1 MCECNNEAHNM
12 AELGTNDYLAW
23 LAMEKQRIN
32 AIRLA
37 YIKDKI
43 AKGIYEDAL

>member
-1 MCECNNEAHNM
+1 MCEYNNEAHNM

-37 YIKDKI
+37 YIRDKI

>member
-1 MCECNNEAHNM
+1 MKLTIWRS
-12 AELGTNDYLAW
+12 LGTNDYLAW

-37 YIKDKI
+37 YIRDKI
-43 AKGIYEDAL
+43 SKGTYEDAL